1 MKCKYRYLY
10 LKDFF
15 LHLVFFTFL
24 WKIQKGF
31 RMIPK
36 FSKI

>member
-1 MKCKYRYLY
+1 MMYKYRPLY
-10 LKDFF
+10 SKDFF
-15 LHLVFFTFL
+15 SHLVFFTFL